1 MRLTVGMK
9 IGGGFFLVTL
19 MLLIAGGIGFN
30 GALKLGGA
38 VDYFAKQAW
47 SSGAA
52 ASQFTSS
59 IQQQTT
65 ILEKMTA
72 GVTSLNDDDKKSL
85 SLANKLAES
94 SIEGIINAGIVTQTE
109 VDNLQSLYDQ
119 YQLFQK
125 KLIEDHSNYAIK
137 RDLAFSEFVAFEKF
151 MKVLEFYSNNIYQLP
166 NIDQLDKFEL
176 VTYFF
181 TTKLAL
187 QTRFYYMQR
196 FLGGDDRA
204 VMLDEMESAW
214 EDLIDESSEL
224 SDLELTDVKIRDG
237 VYSGETYAS
246 LLTQQINEHKTSF
259 DTLISSYDEYQKTKV
274 DYEATKNTTL
284 KNVNDFINNLGGT
297 INAAA
302 EESSN
307 TKSRVYTATIIAIIV
322 GILIAIAATSFCV
335 VTVIKPIVL
344 AGQRMKEI
352 SSGDGDLTLT
362 LPVNGNDEIAYLG
375 SNFNEFV
382 NKVHNLISLTID
394 ISKQLSISSVELQ
407 SLAKKTSQATTSQQ
421 DGSLQIAAALHE
433 MTLSFQEVAQSASSA
448 ETLTNETNVNVNS
461 CITSVA
467 KNRSSIEDLSSD
479 IAHASD
485 VISQLAKES
494 ESVGSILNVIGGIAD
509 QTNLLALNAAIEAAR
524 AGEQGRG
531 FAVVADEVRVLAQKT
546 QQSTGEIKKVIEG
559 LQQKSNEAVTAI
571 DNSSEKA
578 LSSVSYAND
587 VSEKLEL
594 VGGSVVQ
601 VFDMNALIAAATE
614 EQSAVAEE
622 ININVTRISDLSA
635 ITSTDADSA
644 LSASQN
650 LFELVEKIHNVV
662 GQFKV

>member
-1 MRLTVGMK
+1 MRLTVGLK

-19 MLLIAGGIGFN
+19 MLIIAGGIGFN

-47 SSGAA
+47 STGAA

-59 IQQQTT
+59 IQKQTT

-72 GVTSLNDDDKKSL
+72 GVTPLDNKEEKSL
-85 SLANKLAES
+85 ELANKQAENA
-94 SIEGIINAGIVTQTE
+94 IEQIITAGIVTQTE
-109 VDNLQSLYDQ
+109 TDNLRSLYDK

-125 KLIEDHSNYAIK
+125 QLISHHSNYAIK
-137 RDLAFSEFVAFEKF
+137 RDFAFSEFVAFEKF

-187 QTRFYYMQR
+187 QTRFYFMQR
-196 FLGGDDRA
+196 FLGGDDRI

-237 VYSGETYAS
+237 AYSGETYAS
-246 LLTQQINEHKTSF
+246 LLTLQINEHKTSF
-259 DTLISSYDEYQKTKV
+259 DTLISSYDQYQKTKV
-274 DYEATKNTTL
+274 DYEAIKNNTL
-284 KNVNDFINNLGGT
+284 KNVNDFVNNLGGT

-302 EESSN
+302 EQSSN
-307 TKSRVYTATIIAIIV
+307 TKSRVYTATIIAIVV
-322 GILIAIAATSFCV
+322 GILIAFAATFFCV
-335 VTVIKPIVL
+335 VTVIRPIVL

-352 SSGDGDLTLT
+352 SSGDGDLTLS
-362 LPVNGNDEIAYLG
+362 LPVNGHDEIAYLG
-375 SNFNEFV
+375 SNFNEFI
-382 NKVHNLISLTID
+382 NKVHNLVSLTIG
-394 ISKQLSISSVELQ
+394 ISKQLSTSSVELQ

-421 DGSLQIAAALHE
+421 DGSHQIAAALHE
-433 MTLSFQEVAQSASSA
+433 MTISFQEVAQSASNA
-448 ETLTNETNVNVNS
+448 ETVTNETNESVNS

-467 KNRSSIEDLSSD
+467 KNRSSIEELSSD

-485 VISQLAKES
+485 VISQLEKES
-494 ESVGSILNVIGGIAD
+494 ESVGSILNVIGGIAE

-559 LQQKSNEAVTAI
+559 LQKKSSEAVTVI
-571 DNSSEKA
+571 DNSAQKA

-587 VSEKLEL
+587 VSEKLEM
-594 VGGSVVQ
+594 VGGAVLQ

-614 EQSAVAEE
+614 EQSSVAEE
-622 ININVTRISDLSA
+622 INVNVTRISDLSA
-635 ITSTDADSA
+635 LTSNDADSA
-644 LSASQN
+644 LVSSQR
-650 LFELVEKIHNVV
+650 LFELVEEIHQVV

>member
-125 KLIEDHSNYAIK
+125 KLIEHHSNYAIK

>member
-1 MRLTVGMK
+1 MRLTVGIK

-19 MLLIAGGIGFN
+19 MLIIAGGIGFN

-47 SSGAA
+47 SSGTA

-59 IQQQTT
+59 IQKQAT
-65 ILEKMTA
+65 ILEKMSA
-72 GVTSLNDDDKKSL
+72 GVTPLADKEINAL
-85 SLANKLAES
+85 ALANKQAENA
-94 SIEGIINAGIVTQTE
+94 IEQITVAGIVTPAET
-109 VDNLQSLYDQ
+109 DNLRSLYSK
-119 YQLFQK
+119 YQSFQK
-125 KLIEDHSNYAIK
+125 QLIHEHSNYALK
-137 RDLAFSEFVAFEKF
+137 RDFAFSEFVAFEKF
-151 MKVLEFYSNNIYQLP
+151 MKVLEFYSNNIYQLT
-166 NIDQLDKFEL
+166 NIDQLDKFDL

-196 FLGGDDRA
+196 FLGGDDRT

-214 EDLIDESSEL
+214 EDLTDESTEL
-224 SDLELTDVKIRDG
+224 SELELTDVKIRDG
-237 VYSGETYAS
+237 DYSGETYVT
-246 LLTQQINEHKTSF
+246 LLTKQINGHKTSF
-259 DTLISSYDEYQKTKV
+259 DTLILSYDQYQKTKT
-274 DYEATKNTTL
+274 DYEAIKNTTL
-284 KNVNDFINNLGGT
+284 KNVNDFVNNLGGT

-307 TKSRVYTATIIAIIV
+307 TKAGVYTATIIAILV
-322 GILIAIAATSFCV
+322 GILIAVAATFFCV
-335 VTVIKPIVL
+335 VTVIRPIVL
-344 AGQRMKEI
+344 AGKRMKEI

-375 SNFNEFV
+375 SNFNTFV
-382 NKVHNLISLTID
+382 KKVHNLISLTID
-394 ISKQLSISSVELQ
+394 ISKQLSTSSIELQ

-421 DGSLQIAAALHE
+421 DGSHQIAAALHE
-433 MTLSFQEVAQSASSA
+433 MTLSFQEVAQSASNA
-448 ETLTNETNVNVNS
+448 ETVTNETNVNVNS

-494 ESVGSILNVIGGIAD
+494 ESVGSILNVIGGIAE

-546 QQSTGEIKKVIEG
+546 QHSTGEIKKVIEG
-559 LQQKSNEAVTAI
+559 LQQKSSEAVTVI
-571 DNSSEKA
+571 DNSSQKA
-578 LSSVSYAND
+578 QSSVSYAND
-587 VSEKLEL
+587 VSDKLEL
-594 VGGSVVQ
+594 VGNSVVQ
-601 VFDMNALIAAATE
+601 VFDMNSLIAAATE
-614 EQSAVAEE
+614 EQSSVAEE

-635 ITSTDADSA
+635 TTSMDADSA
-644 LSASQN
+644 LVSSQK
-650 LFELVEKIHNVV
+650 LFDLVEEIHKVV